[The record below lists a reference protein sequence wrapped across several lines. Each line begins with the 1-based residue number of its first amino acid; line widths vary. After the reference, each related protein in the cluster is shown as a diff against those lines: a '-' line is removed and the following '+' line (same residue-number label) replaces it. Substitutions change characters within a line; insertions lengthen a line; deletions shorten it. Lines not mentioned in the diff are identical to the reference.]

1 MAKDPIVQTS
11 PSPLAPAPAQ
21 KPSWFHPIQRLKY
34 SINER
39 KARKAP
45 DKNPSPVTS
54 TKSTFLDNVK
64 LSKDEYNSE
73 IVQKYLNEQ
82 YKETLHNAARQK
94 DTDPNLR

>member
-1 MAKDPIVQTS
+1 MAKDPIAQTS
-11 PSPLAPAPAQ
+11 PSPLAPVPAQ

-39 KARKAP
+39 KSRK
-45 DKNPSPVTS
+45 DKNSSPVTS
-54 TKSTFLDNVK
+54 TKSTFLDDVK

-73 IVQKYLNEQ
+73 IVQKYLNER

-94 DTDPNLR
+94 DTDSNVR